1 VEGPDAKG
9 DVCWCPIARTEPADF
24 SGIEHALETRL
35 HPDVISFYGSFYS
48 DPLPMR
54 APDGG
59 LTLLQAWSD
68 RDFDRLLENLIGH
81 ALGQRRA
88 GSPLSLFVAVTD
100 EEDLNLCV
108 HNELGIVLLE
118 RPSEP
123 PLRQVAPSLAAFLGG
138 LVPVV
143 QVGGVGLLERSDR
156 ATP

>member
-59 LTLLQAWSD
+59 LTLLQ
-68 RDFDRLLENLIGH
+68 
-81 ALGQRRA
+81 LGQRRA